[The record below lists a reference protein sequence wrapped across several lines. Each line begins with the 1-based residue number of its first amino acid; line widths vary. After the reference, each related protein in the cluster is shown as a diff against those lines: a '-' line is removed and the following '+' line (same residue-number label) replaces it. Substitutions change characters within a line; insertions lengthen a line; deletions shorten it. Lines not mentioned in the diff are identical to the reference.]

1 MNACAACTAQNQE
14 GAIIM
19 KKVINGKV
27 YDTDTARKVGCID
40 YGLGDRFSGWSE
52 TLYVKRTGEY
62 FLLGEGGPGSKY
74 SVQIGVNQSSGSTK
88 IFPLS
93 YDGACKWAEDNLD
106 GDEYI
111 AEFGEI
117 DEDDTNSK
125 LTLYLPA
132 STIERAK
139 RKVAQDGTTLSAYV
153 EALINASLSE

>member
-1 MNACAACTAQNQE
+1 
-14 GAIIM
+14 M

-27 YDTDTARKVGCID
+27 YDTDTAREVGCFD
-40 YGLGDRFSGWSE
+40 SGAGDRLFGWSE

-62 FLLGEGGPGSKY
+62 FLFGEGGPGSKY
-74 SVQIGVNQSSGSTK
+74 SVRTGVNNTTGSAK

-93 YDGACKWAEDNLD
+93 YNDARKWAEDNLG

-111 AEFGEI
+111 AEFGAI
-117 DEDDTNSK
+117 GEDDTNVK

-153 EALINASLSE
+153 EALINTSLGE

>member
-1 MNACAACTAQNQE
+1 
-14 GAIIM
+14 M

-40 YGLGDRFSGWSE
+40 YGLGDRLFGWSE

-62 FLLGEGGPGSKY
+62 FLYGEGGPGSKY

-88 IFPLS
+88 IFPLA
-93 YDGACKWAEDNLD
+93 YDDACKWAEDNLD

-111 AEFGEI
+111 AEFGAI
-117 DEDDTNSK
+117 AEDDTNAK

-132 STIERAK
+132 SIIERAK
-139 RKVAQDGTTLSAYV
+139 RKAAQDGATLSAYV
-153 EALINASLSE
+153 ESLIAASLGE

>member
-1 MNACAACTAQNQE
+1 
-14 GAIIM
+14 M

-27 YDTDTARKVGCID
+27 YDTDTARKVGCFD
-40 YGLGDRFSGWSE
+40 YGLGDRISGWSE

-74 SVQIGVNQSSGSTK
+74 SVRTGVNDFSGSTK
-88 IFPLS
+88 IFPLV
-93 YDGACKWAEDNLD
+93 YEEARKWAEDNLD
-106 GDEYI
+106 SDEYI
-111 AEFGEI
+111 AEFGAVP
-117 DEDDTNSK
+117 EDDTNAK

-153 EALINASLSE
+153 DALITASLGE

>member
-1 MNACAACTAQNQE
+1 
-14 GAIIM
+14 M

-27 YDTDTARKVGCID
+27 YDTDTARKVGCFD
-40 YGLGDRFSGWSE
+40 YGLGDRISGWSE

-74 SVQIGVNQSSGSTK
+74 SVCTGVNDFSGSTK

-93 YDGACKWAEDNLD
+93 YDDACKWAEDNLD
-106 GDEYI
+106 GNAYV
-111 AEFGEI
+111 AEFGAVP
-117 DEDDTNSK
+117 EDGTNAK

-139 RKVAQDGTTLSAYV
+139 RKVAQDGTTLSAYI
-153 EALINASLSE
+153 EALITASLGE

>member
-1 MNACAACTAQNQE
+1 
-14 GAIIM
+14 M

-27 YDTDTARKVGCID
+27 YDTDTAREVGCFD
-40 YGLGDRFSGWSE
+40 SGAGDRLFGWSE

-62 FLLGEGGPGSKY
+62 FLFGEGGPGSKY
-74 SVQIGVNQSSGSTK
+74 SVRTGVNNTTGSAK

-93 YDGACKWAEDNLD
+93 YDEARKWAEDNLD

-117 DEDDTNSK
+117 PEGDANAK

-153 EALINASLSE
+153 ESLITASLGE

>member
-1 MNACAACTAQNQE
+1 
-14 GAIIM
+14 M

-27 YDTDTARKVGCID
+27 YDTDTARKVGCFD
-40 YGLGDRFSGWSE
+40 YGLGDRISGWSE

-74 SVQIGVNQSSGSTK
+74 SVCTGVNDFSGSTK

-93 YDGACKWAEDNLD
+93 YNDACKWAEDNLD
-106 GDEYI
+106 VDEYI
-111 AEFGEI
+111 AEFGAIAEG
-117 DEDDTNSK
+117 DTNAK

-153 EALINASLSE
+153 ESLISASLGD

>member
-1 MNACAACTAQNQE
+1 
-14 GAIIM
+14 M

-27 YDTDTARKVGCID
+27 YDTDTAREVGCFD
-40 YGLGDRFSGWSE
+40 SGAGDRPFGWSE

-62 FLLGEGGPGSKY
+62 FLFGEGGPGSKY
-74 SVQIGVNQSSGSTK
+74 SVRTGINESTGITK
-88 IFPLS
+88 IFPLA
-93 YDGACKWAEDNLD
+93 YDEARKWAEDNLG

-111 AEFGEI
+111 AEFGAI
-117 DEDDTNSK
+117 AEDGTNAK

-153 EALINASLSE
+153 EALITASLGE

>member
-1 MNACAACTAQNQE
+1 
-14 GAIIM
+14 M

-27 YDTDTARKVGCID
+27 YDTDTARKVGCFD
-40 YGLGDRFSGWSE
+40 YGLGDRISGWSE

-74 SVQIGVNQSSGSTK
+74 SVCTGVNDSSGSTK

-93 YDGACKWAEDNLD
+93 YNGACKWAEENID
-106 GDEYI
+106 GDAYI
-111 AEFGEI
+111 AEFGAVP
-117 DEDDTNSK
+117 EDDTNAK

-153 EALINASLSE
+153 DALITASLGE

>member
-1 MNACAACTAQNQE
+1 
-14 GAIIM
+14 M

-27 YDTDTARKVGCID
+27 YDTDTARKVGCFD
-40 YGLGDRFSGWSE
+40 YGLGDRISGWSE

-74 SVQIGVNQSSGSTK
+74 SVCTGVNDFSGSTK
-88 IFPLS
+88 IFPMS
-93 YDGACKWAEDNLD
+93 YNDACKWAEDNLD

-111 AEFGEI
+111 AEFGAVP
-117 DEDDTNSK
+117 DDDTNAK

-153 EALINASLSE
+153 DALITASLGE

>member
-1 MNACAACTAQNQE
+1 
-14 GAIIM
+14 M

-40 YGLGDRFSGWSE
+40 FGLGDRFSGWSE

-74 SVQIGVNQSSGSTK
+74 SVRTGVNNTTGSAK

-93 YDGACKWAEDNLD
+93 YDDARKWAEENL
-106 GDEYI
+106 GAGEYI

-117 DEDDTNSK
+117 PDDDANAK

-139 RKVAQDGTTLSAYV
+139 RKAAQDGTTLSAYIESLV
-153 EALINASLSE
+153 NASLGE

>member
-1 MNACAACTAQNQE
+1 
-14 GAIIM
+14 M

-27 YDTDTARKVGCID
+27 YDTDTARKIGCFD
-40 YGLGDRFSGWSE
+40 YGLGDRISGWSE

-74 SVQIGVNQSSGSTK
+74 SVCTGVNDSSGSTK

-93 YDGACKWAEDNLD
+93 YNDACKWAEDNLD
-106 GDEYI
+106 VDEYI
-111 AEFGEI
+111 AEFGAIAEG
-117 DEDDTNSK
+117 DTNAK

-153 EALINASLSE
+153 ESLISASLGD

>member
-1 MNACAACTAQNQE
+1 
-14 GAIIM
+14 M

-27 YDTDTARKVGCID
+27 YDTDTARKIGCFD
-40 YGLGDRFSGWSE
+40 YGLGDRISGWSD

-74 SVQIGVNQSSGSTK
+74 SVCTGVNESSGSTK

-93 YDGACKWAEDNLD
+93 YDDACKWAEENLD

-111 AEFGEI
+111 AEFGAI
-117 DEDDTNSK
+117 AEDDTNVK

-153 EALINASLSE
+153 DALITASLGE

>member
-1 MNACAACTAQNQE
+1 
-14 GAIIM
+14 M

-27 YDTDTARKVGCID
+27 YDTDTARKVGCFD
-40 YGLGDRFSGWSE
+40 YGLGDRISGWSE

-74 SVQIGVNQSSGSTK
+74 SVCTGVNESSGSTK

-93 YDGACKWAEDNLD
+93 YNDACKWAEDNLD
-106 GDEYI
+106 GDDYI
-111 AEFGEI
+111 AEFGTI
-117 DEDDTNSK
+117 AEDDTNAK
-125 LTLYLPA
+125 LTLYIPA

-153 EALINASLSE
+153 ESLITASLGE

>member
-1 MNACAACTAQNQE
+1 
-14 GAIIM
+14 M

-27 YDTDTARKVGCID
+27 YDTDTARKVGCFD
-40 YGLGDRFSGWSE
+40 YGLGDRISGWSE

-74 SVQIGVNQSSGSTK
+74 SVCTGVNESSGSTK

-93 YDGACKWAEDNLD
+93 YDDACKWAEENID

-111 AEFGEI
+111 AEFGAI
-117 DEDDTNSK
+117 AEDDTNAK

-153 EALINASLSE
+153 DALITASLGE

>member
-1 MNACAACTAQNQE
+1 
-14 GAIIM
+14 M

-27 YDTDTARKVGCID
+27 YDTDTAREVGCFD
-40 YGLGDRFSGWSE
+40 SGAGDRLFGWSE

-62 FLLGEGGPGSKY
+62 FLFGEGGPGSKY
-74 SVQIGVNQSSGSTK
+74 SVRTGVNNTTGSAK

-93 YDGACKWAEDNLD
+93 YDDARKWAEDNLN

-117 DEDDTNSK
+117 PEDDANAK

-139 RKVAQDGTTLSAYV
+139 RKAAQDGTTLSAYI
-153 EALINASLSE
+153 ESLINASLGE

>member
-1 MNACAACTAQNQE
+1 
-14 GAIIM
+14 M

-27 YDTDTARKVGCID
+27 YDTDTARKVGCFD
-40 YGLGDRFSGWSE
+40 YGAGDRLFGWSE

-74 SVQIGVNQSSGSTK
+74 SVCTGVNDFSGSSK
-88 IFPLS
+88 IFPMS
-93 YDGACKWAEDNLD
+93 YDDACKWAEDNLD

-111 AEFGEI
+111 AEFGAI
-117 DEDDTNSK
+117 AEDDTNAK

-153 EALINASLSE
+153 EALITASLGD

>member
-1 MNACAACTAQNQE
+1 
-14 GAIIM
+14 M
-19 KKVINGKV
+19 KKVINSKV

-40 YGLGDRFSGWSE
+40 YGLGDRTFGWSD
-52 TLYVKRTGEY
+52 TLYVQRTGEY
-62 FLLGEGGPGSKY
+62 FMLGEGGPGSKY
-74 SVQIGVNQSSGSTK
+74 SVRTGVNESSGSTK
-88 IFPLS
+88 IFPLA
-93 YDGACKWAEDNLD
+93 YDEACKWAEENLD

-117 DEDDTNSK
+117 DEDDTNAK

-153 EALINASLSE
+153 EALIAASLSE

>member
-1 MNACAACTAQNQE
+1 
-14 GAIIM
+14 M

-27 YDTDTARKVGCID
+27 YDTGTARKVGCID
-40 YGLGDRFSGWSE
+40 FGLEDRLFGWSE
-52 TLYVKRTGEY
+52 TLFVKRTGEY

-74 SVQIGVNQSSGSTK
+74 SVRTGVNESSGSTK
-88 IFPLS
+88 IFPLA
-93 YDGACKWAEDNLD
+93 YDEACKWAEDNLD
-106 GDEYI
+106 CDEYI

-117 DEDDTNSK
+117 AEGGTNAK

-139 RKVAQDGTTLSAYV
+139 RKVAQGGTTLSAYV

>member
-1 MNACAACTAQNQE
+1 
-14 GAIIM
+14 M

-27 YDTDTARKVGCID
+27 YDTDTARKVGCFD
-40 YGLGDRFSGWSE
+40 YGLGDRISGWSE

-74 SVQIGVNQSSGSTK
+74 SVRTGVNESSGSTN

-93 YDGACKWAEDNLD
+93 YDDACKWAEENLN

-117 DEDDTNSK
+117 PEDDTNAK

-153 EALINASLSE
+153 DALITASLGE

>member
-1 MNACAACTAQNQE
+1 
-14 GAIIM
+14 M

-27 YDTDTARKVGCID
+27 YDTGTARKVGCID
-40 YGLGDRFSGWSE
+40 FGLEDRLFGWSE
-52 TLYVKRTGEY
+52 TLFVKRTGEY

-74 SVQIGVNQSSGSTK
+74 SVRTGVNESSGSTK
-88 IFPLS
+88 IFPLA
-93 YDGACKWAEDNLD
+93 YDEACKWAEDNLD

-117 DEDDTNSK
+117 AEGGTNAK

-139 RKVAQDGTTLSAYV
+139 RKVAQGGTTLSAYV

>member
-1 MNACAACTAQNQE
+1 
-14 GAIIM
+14 M

-27 YDTDTARKVGCID
+27 YDTDTARKVGCFD
-40 YGLGDRFSGWSE
+40 YGLGDRLFGWSE

-62 FLLGEGGPGSKY
+62 FLLGDGGPGSKY
-74 SVQIGVNQSSGSTK
+74 SVCTGVNDFSGSTK

-93 YDGACKWAEDNLD
+93 YNDACKWAEDNLD
-106 GDEYI
+106 VDEYI
-111 AEFGEI
+111 AEFGAIAEG
-117 DEDDTNSK
+117 DTNAK

-153 EALINASLSE
+153 DALINASLAE

>member
-1 MNACAACTAQNQE
+1 
-14 GAIIM
+14 M

-27 YDTDTARKVGCID
+27 YDTDTARDVGCFD
-40 YGLGDRFSGWSE
+40 SGAGDRLFGWSE

-62 FLLGEGGPGSKY
+62 FLFGEGGPGSKY
-74 SVQIGVNQSSGSTK
+74 SVRTGVNNTTGSAK

-93 YDGACKWAEDNLD
+93 YDDARKWAEDNLD
-106 GDEYI
+106 ADEYI
-111 AEFGEI
+111 AEFGAI
-117 DEDDTNSK
+117 AEDDTNAK

-153 EALINASLSE
+153 ESLIAASLGE

>member
-1 MNACAACTAQNQE
+1 
-14 GAIIM
+14 M

-27 YDTDTARKVGCID
+27 YDTDTAREVGCFD
-40 YGLGDRFSGWSE
+40 SGAGDRLFGWSE

-62 FLLGEGGPGSKY
+62 FLFGEGGPGSKY
-74 SVQIGVNQSSGSTK
+74 SVRTGVNNTTGSAK

-93 YDGACKWAEDNLD
+93 YDEARKWVEDNLS

-111 AEFGEI
+111 AEFGAI
-117 DEDDTNSK
+117 AEDDTNAK

-153 EALINASLSE
+153 EALIAASLSE